1 VGCISGV
8 TDSEIVRTRE
18 LSEGCV
24 AAVTDSEMAGLWV
37 EQIDWGVWQ
46 M

>member
-1 VGCISGV
+1 V